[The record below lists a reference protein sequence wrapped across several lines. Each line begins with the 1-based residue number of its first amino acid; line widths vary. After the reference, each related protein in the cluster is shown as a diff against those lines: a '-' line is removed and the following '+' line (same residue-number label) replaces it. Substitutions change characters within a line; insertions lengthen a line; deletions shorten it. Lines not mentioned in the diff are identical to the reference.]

1 MLFKGWALS
10 SLFCTFCL
18 CSDIYFWLLP
28 QPLCWWLEDFS
39 FVKFTTLMFSSTD
52 ESLKDETHLLLLWV
66 DSLVTPGFS
75 LLGGCG
81 GHPPWPAENLFT
93 PPPPTPGKLSL
104 PILILIGVQYS
115 QNAAF
120 SFEKGSNCQNHF
132 SSGSHHLVKNPPSA
146 KFLIS
151 PPTGGEKPW
160 TLYLSIYLSIYLSVY
175 LSLFLPIHPSIHL
188 SIYRS
193 SRKNTTLI
201 FHLIVTAVA

>member
-81 GHPPWPAENLFT
+81 GHPPWPAENLF
-93 PPPPTPGKLSL
+93 
-104 PILILIGVQYS
+104 
-115 QNAAF
+115 
-120 SFEKGSNCQNHF
+120 
-132 SSGSHHLVKNPPSA
+132 
-146 KFLIS
+146 
-151 PPTGGEKPW
+151 
-160 TLYLSIYLSIYLSVY
+160 IYLSICLSIS
-175 LSLFLPIHPSIHL
+175 LSTYPSIHP